1 MKSILLYALGSLLL
15 LEGATACSKEDPAPD
30 FYIRATKDATPWAGT
45 GSGSYS
51 KTKKQFYVSGQMGN
65 ISKAEVI
72 MLGFSLPASPQL
84 APVQALPAS
93 WAELIG
99 YDAASNSYETADA
112 ASLPDIEVTRLDT
125 VAKIVEGRF
134 NAILVRDK
142 HWTSQTENMNLT
154 HGSFRVQYTVV
165 K

>member
-1 MKSILLYALGSLLL
+1 MLHPILMKSTLLYALGSLLL
-15 LEGATACSKEDPAPD
+15 LGGTTACSKEDPAPD
-30 FYIRATKDATPWAGT
+30 FYMRATKDATPWTGI
-45 GSGSYS
+45 GSGAYIKSS
-51 KTKKQFYVSGQMGN
+51 KQFYIFGR
-65 ISKAEVI
+65 IT
-72 MLGFSLPASPQL
+72 LRFSLPASPQL

-112 ASLPDIEVTRLDT
+112 ASLPNIEVTRLDT

-154 HGSFRVQYTVV
+154 NGSFRVQYKEVQ
-165 K
+165 

>member
-1 MKSILLYALGSLLL
+1 MKSTLLYALGSLLL
-15 LEGATACSKEDPAPD
+15 LGGTTACSKEDPAPD
-30 FYIRATKDATPWAGT
+30 FYMRATKDATPWTGI
-45 GSGSYS
+45 GSGAYIKSS
-51 KTKKQFYVSGQMGN
+51 KQFYIFGRMGD

-72 MLGFSLPASPQL
+72 TLRFSLPASPQL

-112 ASLPDIEVTRLDT
+112 ASLPNIEVTRLDT

-154 HGSFRVQYTVV
+154 NGSFRVQYKEVQ
-165 K
+165 

>member
-1 MKSILLYALGSLLL
+1 MKTILLYALGSLLL
-15 LEGATACSKEDPAPD
+15 LGGATACSKEDPAPD
-30 FYIRATKDATPWAGT
+30 FYMRATKDATPWAGT
-45 GSGSYS
+45 GSGTYIKSS
-51 KTKKQFYVSGQMGN
+51 KQFYVFGRMGD

-72 MLGFSLPASPQL
+72 TLRFSLRASPQL

-99 YDAASNSYETADA
+99 YDAAGNSYETADA

-134 NAILVRDK
+134 NAILVREK

-154 HGSFRVQYTVV
+154 DGSFRVQYKEVQ
-165 K
+165 